1 MNNVLAFQQPTS
13 LIPDTQ
19 VLPHQSHSKYPNPDT
34 GVVPQNLVNPKPKLR
49 IVGKDDIIDNSAQRI
64 SIEELYPASEAI
76 KPELNVALRLLS
88 VSSTCIQEAIEL
100 LHIGDSVAS
109 DDAIQRLQAILP
121 ELFCCRI
128 ISDSF
133 GAMINATYHALKN
146 QEGLPLTKHQI
157 QAIGRAVSRIR
168 SEPFMRFEAAV
179 EEIMALEEVGF
190 IVEPPEFEYLADWL
204 DE

>member
-1 MNNVLAFQQPTS
+1 MNNVLAFSQPTS

-19 VLPHQSHSKYPNPDT
+19 VLPHQGHNQYPNPDT
-34 GVVPQNLVNPKPKLR
+34 GVVPQNLVKTKPKLR
-49 IVGKDDIIDNSAQRI
+49 IVGKDDIVDTIAQRI

-88 VSSTCIQEAIEL
+88 VSSNRIQESIEL

-109 DDAIQRLQAILP
+109 DDAIQHLQAILP
-121 ELFCCRI
+121 ELFCCRS

-146 QEGLPLTKHQI
+146 QEGLPLSKHQI
-157 QAIGRAVSRIR
+157 QALGRALGRIR
-168 SEPFMRFEAAV
+168 SEPYMRFETAV
-179 EEIMALEEVGF
+179 EEIMALEEAGF
-190 IVEPPEFEYLADWL
+190 MVEPPEFEYLADWL